1 LSDSVFQAIISVIS
15 KRLVFEGEL
24 TPETRFIEDLGAD
37 SLDII
42 QLADDMEKN
51 FEITITLDDLGKI
64 HREPSAKLTHE
75 TFISPSHA

>member
-1 LSDSVFQAIISVIS
+1 MSDSVFQAIISVIS

-64 HREPSAKLTHE
+64 RTIADVVGYIENHRRS
-75 TFISPSHA
+75 

>member
-1 LSDSVFQAIISVIS
+1 
-15 KRLVFEGEL
+15 L

-64 HREPSAKLTHE
+64 RTIADVVGYIENHRRS
-75 TFISPSHA
+75 